1 MNKKVL
7 IITGAGL
14 AIGLAEA
21 LIYYNLGKNSNKE
34 QFKFQVPKGK
44 ELLKTTGIVL
54 ATSVATAAL
63 SSIIEKSL
71 ESSENLTPQLV
82 TA

>member
-14 AIGLAEA
+14 AIGFAEA
-21 LIYYNLGKNSNKE
+21 LIYYNLGKNEKKE
-34 QFKFQVPKGK
+34 EFQFQIPKGV
-44 ELLKTTGIVL
+44 ELLKTTGIIV
-54 ATSVATAAL
+54 ATSLATAAL
-63 SSIIEKSL
+63 SHIIENAMD
-71 ESSENLTPQLV
+71 ETPNLTTV

>member
-14 AIGLAEA
+14 AIGIAEA
-21 LIYYNLGKNSNKE
+21 LIYYNLGKNE
-34 QFKFQVPKGK
+34 QQEKFRFQIPKGA
-44 ELLKTTGIVL
+44 ELVKTTGIII
-54 ATSVATAAL
+54 ATSLATAAL
-63 SSIIEKSL
+63 SNIIESALQDK
-71 ESSENLTPQLV
+71 EQLIPI

>member
-14 AIGLAEA
+14 AIGFAEA
-21 LIYYNLGKNSNKE
+21 LIYYNLGKNE
-34 QFKFQVPKGK
+34 QQEKFKFQIPKGA
-44 ELLKTTGIVL
+44 ELLKTTGIII
-54 ATSVATAAL
+54 ATSLATAAL
-63 SSIIEKSL
+63 SNIIENAMQDK
-71 ESSENLTPQLV
+71 EQLIPV

>member
-14 AIGLAEA
+14 AIGFAEA
-21 LIYYNLGKNSNKE
+21 LIYYNLGKNSKNDK
-34 QFKFQVPKGK
+34 FKFQVPKGA
-44 ELLKTTGIVL
+44 ELLKTTGIII
-54 ATSVATAAL
+54 ATSLATAAL
-63 SSIIEKSL
+63 SNIIENAMAEKQEL
-71 ESSENLTPQLV
+71 IPI

>member
-14 AIGLAEA
+14 AIGFAEA
-21 LIYYNLGKNSNKE
+21 LIYYNLGKNDPAKE
-34 QFKFQVPKGK
+34 FKLQIPRGA
-44 ELLKTTGIVL
+44 ELLKTTGIIIV
-54 ATSVATAAL
+54 TSLATAAL
-63 SSIIEKSL
+63 SNVL
-71 ESSENLTPQLV
+71 ENAIADKQKLIPI

>member
-14 AIGLAEA
+14 AIGFAEA
-21 LIYYNLGKNSNKE
+21 LIYYNLGKNEKQE
-34 QFKFQVPKGK
+34 KFKFQIPRGA
-44 ELLKTTGIVL
+44 ELLKTTGIII
-54 ATSVATAAL
+54 ATSLATAAL
-63 SSIIEKSL
+63 SNIIENSMQDK
-71 ESSENLTPQLV
+71 EQLIPV